1 MFFTKAETGPLVNIS
16 LLRVRTLHTFPDTF
30 MGCMSLVNKSEKME
44 INNIFPKCVE
54 SFARGLWDRGGKG
67 KLISKNGERLLE
79 VILNYQIN

>member
-54 SFARGLWDRGGKG
+54 SFARGLWDRKRVANLSQ
-67 KLISKNGERLLE
+67 KMVSDCWK
-79 VILNYQIN
+79 

>member
-1 MFFTKAETGPLVNIS
+1 MLFTKAETGPLVNIS

-67 KLISKNGERLLE
+67 LQTYLKKW
-79 VILNYQIN
+79 